1 VRYPGEAIC
10 AACDI
15 LRRGPEAV
23 AITIG
28 AGGAVLVNS
37 AGNWRATTPSIKP
50 VNPVGSGDCFLA
62 GLVAGLSEGRGEA
75 EALRLATA
83 CGAANAATM
92 RAGDIEPAQVQRL
105 ALEVVVHEARIV
117 RQHSREV

>member
-1 VRYPGEAIC
+1 M
-10 AACDI
+10 
-15 LRRGPEAV
+15 RRGPKAV

-28 AGGAVLVNS
+28 AGGAVLMTG
-37 AGNWRATTPSIKP
+37 AGEWQATAPLVEA

-83 CGAANAATM
+83 CGAANALTL
-92 RAGDIEPAQVQRL
+92 RAGDIETAQVR
-105 ALEVVVHEARIV
+105 AAGAGRSSCG
-117 RQHSREV
+117 RRAPSP